1 MSLIF
6 IDLPY
11 GWKKETDE
19 NGIHVFF
26 EEATGKRTY
35 TDPRLAFARDAK
47 ESLYDFKQRFDAS
60 TQALAVLNGVDLTN
74 KKAIITGANSGIGIE
89 NNCCVEQENES
100 SIFLC
105 FISCLVDFI

>member
-1 MSLIF
+1 M
-6 IDLPY
+6 PY

-19 NGIHVFF
+19 NGINVFF

-74 KKAIITGANSGIGIE
+74 KKALITGANSGIGTG
-89 NNCCVEQENES
+89 NS
-100 SIFLC
+100 YLA
-105 FISCLVDFI
+105 